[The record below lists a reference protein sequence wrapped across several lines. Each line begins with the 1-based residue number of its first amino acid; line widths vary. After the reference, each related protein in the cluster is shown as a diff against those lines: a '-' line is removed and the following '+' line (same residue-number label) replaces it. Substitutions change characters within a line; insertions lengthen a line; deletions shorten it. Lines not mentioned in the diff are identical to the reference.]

1 MDSKEHGPA
10 MSQKIFNMGFS
21 VETVSLYLL
30 CCGLVDENTPVSLK
44 KLANVWTLD
53 SQALNQ
59 SLEDLE
65 NRNIIMKVVWDH
77 NGNAAYKLIDLE
89 KWK

>member
-1 MDSKEHGPA
+1 MKL
-10 MSQKIFNMGFS
+10 FL
-21 VETVSLYLL
+21 LYLL